1 MRIEMLNSLHKST
14 LYRAVLLL
22 TKKDRKKLVLILF
35 LQLSSAMMDLVGVAL
50 VGALGALAVAGFGT
64 GVTGD
69 RVNRVLEILHLSGF
83 GFQAQ
88 AAFLAILVAFA
99 LTLRTISTV
108 VISRRTLFFL
118 SRKSASVSS
127 DLVSRLLSQSLVK
140 IKENTSQATHFSVT
154 YGVSIVILG
163 IVGTAITTMSD
174 IFVLAIL
181 IFGLFVLDP
190 IMAFA
195 TVLLFAMVALA
206 LYRFTSTK
214 ARDLGMRNTD
224 LLIKSDEKIS
234 EVLGS
239 YRELVVRNRR
249 EYYVREIAALRSN
262 LAETAAEMQFM
273 PHVSKYVFET
283 ALVIGALLI
292 GALQFALLDASQAVA
307 TLAVFL
313 LAGTRIAPAVMRIQQ
328 GAISIKANL
337 GVANPTLALIES
349 LQSVQPSKS
358 VKDILDLNHEGF
370 VPRVE
375 IQRLGFSY
383 PGCTE
388 ETLSNLNTEIPA
400 GARIAIVGAS
410 GAGKTTLVDILLGI
424 LTPTTG
430 TTTISGLAP
439 LTAIETWPGAIG
451 YVPQDVVLSHGSIR
465 ENISL
470 GYPSELISDAEIWAA
485 LEKAQISD
493 FVKGLPLGI
502 DSQVGER
509 GSRIS
514 GGQRQR
520 LGIARALV
528 TNPLLLILDE
538 ATSSLDG
545 ATEADLTESFLN
557 LDKRMTTI
565 VVAHRLSTIKESDQI
580 LFLNSGQIVAAGTFD
595 EVRAAVPDF
604 DKQAN
609 LMGL

>member
-1 MRIEMLNSLHKST
+1 M
-14 LYRAVLLL
+14 
-22 TKKDRKKLVLILF
+22 
-35 LQLSSAMMDLVGVAL
+35 
-50 VGALGALAVAGFGT
+50 
-64 GVTGD
+64 
-69 RVNRVLEILHLSGF
+69 
-83 GFQAQ
+83 
-88 AAFLAILVAFA
+88 
-99 LTLRTISTV
+99 
-108 VISRRTLFFL
+108 
-118 SRKSASVSS
+118 
-127 DLVSRLLSQSLVK
+127 
-140 IKENTSQATHFSVT
+140 
-154 YGVSIVILG
+154 
-163 IVGTAITTMSD
+163 
-174 IFVLAIL
+174 
-181 IFGLFVLDP
+181 
-190 IMAFA
+190 
-195 TVLLFAMVALA
+195 
-206 LYRFTSTK
+206 
-214 ARDLGMRNTD
+214 
-224 LLIKSDEKIS
+224 
-234 EVLGS
+234 
-239 YRELVVRNRR
+239 
-249 EYYVREIAALRSN
+249 
-262 LAETAAEMQFM
+262 
-273 PHVSKYVFET
+273 
-283 ALVIGALLI
+283 
-292 GALQFALLDASQAVA
+292 
-307 TLAVFL
+307 
-313 LAGTRIAPAVMRIQQ
+313 
-328 GAISIKANL
+328 
-337 GVANPTLALIES
+337 ALIES
-349 LQSVQPSKS
+349 LKTVQPSKK
-358 VKDILDLNHEGF
+358 VKDILDLDHEGF
-370 VPRVE
+370 VPKVE
-375 IQRLGFSY
+375 IQELGFSY
-383 PGCTE
+383 PGSKE
-388 ETLSNLNTEIPA
+388 ETLSNLKTEIPA

-439 LTAIETWPGAIG
+439 LAAIETWPGAIG

-580 LFLNSGQIVAAGTFD
+580 LFLKNGQIVAAGTFD

>member
-1 MRIEMLNSLHKST
+1 MRIQILDSMYRST
-14 LYRAVLLL
+14 IYRSVLLL

-35 LQLSSAMMDLVGVAL
+35 LQLSAAMMDLVGVAL
-50 VGALGALAVAGFGT
+50 VGALGALAVAGFGA

-69 RVNRVLEILHLSGF
+69 RVNRVLEVLHLSDF
-83 GFQAQ
+83 SFQAQ
-88 AAFLAILVAFA
+88 AAFLAILVAFV

-108 VISRRTLFFL
+108 FISRRTLFFL

-127 DLVSRLLSQSLVK
+127 DLVSRLLSQSLIK

-154 YGVSIVILG
+154 YGVSTVILG
-163 IVGTAITTMSD
+163 IVGTAITAMAD
-174 IFVLAIL
+174 VFVLAIL
-181 IFGLFVLDP
+181 IFGIFILDP

-195 TVLLFAMVALA
+195 TVFLFAIVALI
-206 LYRFTSTK
+206 LYRLTSTK
-214 ARDLGMRNTD
+214 AKDLGMRNTD
-224 LLIKSDEKIS
+224 LLIKSDEKIA

-249 EYYVREIAALRSN
+249 EYYVREIAAIRLD

-292 GALQFALLDASQAVA
+292 GALQFALLDASRAVA
-307 TLAVFL
+307 TLGVFL

-349 LQSVQPSKS
+349 LKKVQPSKN

-370 VPRVE
+370 VPKVE
-375 IQRLGFSY
+375 IKELSFSY
-383 PGCTE
+383 TGSSE
-388 ETLSNLNTEIPA
+388 KTLSDLKAEIPA
-400 GARIAIVGAS
+400 GTRIAIVGAS

-424 LTPTTG
+424 LTPTSG
-430 TTTISGLAP
+430 TTTISGLPP
-439 LTAIETWPGAIG
+439 LAAIEKWPGAIG
-451 YVPQDVVLSHGSIR
+451 YVPQDVILSHGSIR

-470 GYPSELISDAEIWAA
+470 GYPIELISDDEIWLA
-485 LEKAQISD
+485 LEKAQIAD
-493 FVKGLPLGI
+493 FVKRLPLGI

-538 ATSSLDG
+538 ATSALDG

-580 LFLNSGQIVAAGTFD
+580 LFLQNGQIVAAGTFN